1 MRVFV
6 ARQPIFNR
14 KEQVVSY
21 ELLYRDSE
29 TNTYSA
35 EDGDQ
40 ATTDLIINSFL
51 NIGIETLTEGKRCY
65 INFTE
70 SLLSSDLLTYF
81 DPHQLV
87 IEILENVPI
96 TPALI
101 MRCKQLKKWGY
112 TIALDDFFL
121 NGTHFS
127 DKLLEE
133 LLYCIDILKID
144 FLKTTTQER
153 RDILHSYKKYRLRFL
168 AEKVETR
175 REYEE
180 ALEAGFHLFQGY
192 FFSEPHVIS
201 GRALST
207 SFHAYHQL
215 LNELSKDQPNIQTV
229 THFIES
235 DLSLSYQLLKMLNSG
250 SMRRLYQIKSIR
262 QAIILLGFNEIRR
275 WIFILSFKEL
285 NVQANSSQKEI
296 IKMSFIRAKT
306 CELIASRTEREH
318 PASYMLT
325 GMFSLIDTLVRA
337 DITELVKELPLS
349 DEVGEALLGYE
360 NDYSFVL
367 GMAKRIERNEWDDEM
382 LDGNLPKQEAYGC
395 YIEAIEWCHKMFES

>member
-29 TNTYSA
+29 INTYRA

-70 SLLSSDLLTYF
+70 SLLSSDLLSYF

-87 IEILENVPI
+87 IEILEDVPI
-96 TPALI
+96 SRALI

-121 NGTHFS
+121 NGLHDGDT
-127 DKLLEE
+127 LLDE
-133 LLYCIDILKID
+133 LLHCIDILKID
-144 FLKTTTQER
+144 FLKTTMEER
-153 RDILHSYKKYRLRFL
+153 RDILRTFKTYRLRFL

-175 REYEE
+175 KEYEE

-192 FFSEPHVIS
+192 FFSEPRVIS

-215 LNELSKDQPNIQTV
+215 LNELSKEQPNIQTV

-250 SMRRLYQIKSIR
+250 GMKRLYQIKSIR

-306 CELIASRTEREH
+306 CELIARRTNREH

-337 DITELVKELPLS
+337 DIRELVKELLLS
-349 DEVGEALLGYE
+349 DEVGEALLGYK
-360 NDYSFVL
+360 NDYSLVL
-367 GMAKRIERNEWDDEM
+367 QVARRIERNEWDGEM
-382 LDGNLPKQEAYGC
+382 LDGDFPKQEVYNC
-395 YIEAIEWCHKMFES
+395 YVEAIEWCHKMFET

>member
-121 NGTHFS
+121 NGTHYC

-153 RDILHSYKKYRLRFL
+153 RAILNTYKKYRLRFL

-215 LNELSKDQPNIQTV
+215 LNELSKDQPNIQAV

-250 SMRRLYQIKSIR
+250 GMRRLYQIKSIR

-306 CELIASRTEREH
+306 CELIAYRTEREH

-360 NDYSFVL
+360 NDYSSVL
-367 GMAKRIERNEWDDEM
+367 DVAKRIERNEWDDEM

>member
-1 MRVFV
+1 M
-6 ARQPIFNR
+6 
-14 KEQVVSY
+14 
-21 ELLYRDSE
+21 
-29 TNTYSA
+29 
-35 EDGDQ
+35 
-40 ATTDLIINSFL
+40 
-51 NIGIETLTEGKRCY
+51 
-65 INFTE
+65 
-70 SLLSSDLLTYF
+70 
-81 DPHQLV
+81 
-87 IEILENVPI
+87 
-96 TPALI
+96 
-101 MRCKQLKKWGY
+101 
-112 TIALDDFFL
+112 
-121 NGTHFS
+121 
-127 DKLLEE
+127 
-133 LLYCIDILKID
+133 
-144 FLKTTTQER
+144 
-153 RDILHSYKKYRLRFL
+153 
-168 AEKVETR
+168 ETR

-215 LNELSKDQPNIQTV
+215 LNELSKEQPNIQVV

-250 SMRRLYQIKSIR
+250 GMRRLYQIKSIR

-306 CELIASRTEREH
+306 CELIASRTDREH

-367 GMAKRIERNEWDDEM
+367 GVAKRIERNEWDHEM

>member
-29 TNTYSA
+29 TNTYNA

-87 IEILENVPI
+87 IEILEDVPI

-121 NGTHFS
+121 DGSHCD
-127 DKLLEE
+127 DKWLQE

-144 FLKTTTQER
+144 FLKTTKEER
-153 RDILHSYKKYRLRFL
+153 KEILTTFKKYRLRFL

-175 REYEE
+175 KEYEE
-180 ALEAGFHLFQGY
+180 ALKAGFHLFQGY

-215 LNELSKDQPNIQTV
+215 LNELSKEQPNIQIV

-250 SMRRLYQIKSIR
+250 GLRRLYQIKSIR

-285 NVQANSSQKEI
+285 NVQVNSSQKEI

-306 CELIASRTEREH
+306 CELMARRTGRDN

-337 DITELVKELPLS
+337 DIKELLKELPLS

-360 NDYSFVL
+360 NDYFSVL
-367 GMAKRIERNEWDDEM
+367 QVAKQIERNEWDQAM
-382 LDGNLPKQEAYGC
+382 LDENFPKQEAYSC
-395 YIEAIEWCHKMFES
+395 YVEAIEWCHKMFET